1 MSFICNQVRK
11 AHIVI
16 IRLIRVCGYWIGKLC
31 SPRKEAVEQDEGT
44 ALLLSM
50 PLCREIKKSEMIP
63 VKLPKLQSL

>member
-16 IRLIRVCGYWIGKLC
+16 IRLIRVCGYWIGKIC

-44 ALLLSM
+44 GLPVVDV
-50 PLCREIKKSEMIP
+50 PLQRHTTCGMIP
-63 VKLPKLQSL
+63 VTLLKLQSL